1 MIGRRIYS
9 GSPFEEMA
17 GYARAVV
24 DGNMVY
30 VSGTTGFNPETMSF
44 PGSVDSSFGAVGGA
58 HITLQENPADV
69 LGHLAALFLLQ
80 IQDRHLASGC
90 RQRTGRTLAQ
100 PGSAACYNGR
110 YIFEIHRSL
119 PFSEFCLFKI
129 GPENYFTF
137 T

>member
-1 MIGRRIYS
+1 MGLA
-9 GSPFEEMA
+9 GSTDGSF
-17 GYARAVV
+17 RAI
-24 DGNMVY
+24 
-30 VSGTTGFNPETMSF
+30 
-44 PGSVDSSFGAVGGA
+44 GGA
-58 HITLQENPADV
+58 HITLEENPADV
-69 LGHLAALFLLQ
+69 LGHFAALLFLQ
-80 IQDRHLASGC
+80 IQDCHLASGSC
-90 RQRTGRTLAQ
+90 QRAGCTLAQ